1 MLPPLL
7 RIIINEPGLLTEHAV
22 AYSHLISNDAHLWKA
37 SVKRQ
42 LVLKAMMGG
51 SLLLALLFAGIAVMV
66 WGATDHNHWTLIVVP
81 VVPLVVAIVAGFMAA
96 DKSDYAPFAATKSQI
111 CTDVS
116 MFKEG
121 NLNG

>member
-22 AYSHLISNDAHLWKA
+22 AYSHLISNDAKLWKA

-42 LVLKAMMGG
+42 ILLKAMMAGG
-51 SLLLALLFAGIAVMV
+51 VLLALLFAGIAMMV

-81 VVPLVVAIVAGFMAA
+81 LVPLLVAIVAGFMAA
-96 DKSDYAPFAATKSQI
+96 DKRDEAPFAATKAQI
-111 CTDVS
+111 CTDVR

-121 NLNG
+121 N

>member
-7 RIIINEPGLLTEHAV
+7 RIIINEPGLLADHAV
-22 AYSHLISNDAHLWKA
+22 AYSHLISHDARLWKA

-42 LVLKAMMGG
+42 LLLKAMMGG
-51 SLLLALLFAGIAVMV
+51 GILLALLFAGIALMV

-81 VVPLVVAIVAGFMAA
+81 LVPLVLAIVAGYLAA
-96 DKSDYAPFAATKSQI
+96 DKTDDTPFAATKSQI
-111 CTDVS
+111 CTDVR

-121 NLNG
+121 N